1 MGSTGGPLRS
11 CSAQTQNDALHK
23 ALNNAGGGHGAALLE
38 LMHRYAEASLRP
50 RPPPA
55 FAPPDPLPDADVPP
69 PKRVC
74 GAGPSVEAKQQLAT
88 SEACR
93 TLFRRPERRLR
104 SFDVVYSCDGLPQ
117 VIPLLR
123 PSGCADTP
131 ISESIPP
138 HPPPPSSSGSDP
150 LPAPAA
156 SGASGSPEE
165 AVPAA
170 GNSARSCAPLLIA
183 QRDACALG
191 SPMPSATANDRPSV
205 ATTLPAGGL
214 AAVAPLRLEHRS
226 PKWSAGRPPDQ
237 PPWHDHLP
245 WPDGP
250 QLACHILGFPPCRK
264 TAEAKG
270 PGPPLALSS
279 VV

>member
-1 MGSTGGPLRS
+1 
-11 CSAQTQNDALHK
+11 
-23 ALNNAGGGHGAALLE
+23 
-38 LMHRYAEASLRP
+38 MHCYAEASLRP

-74 GAGPSVEAKQQLAT
+74 GAGPSVETKQQLAT
-88 SEACR
+88 TKACR
-93 TLFRRPERRLR
+93 TPFRRPERRLR
-104 SFDVVYSCDGLPQ
+104 SFDVVYSCDGIPQ

-123 PSGCADTP
+123 PSGSADTP

-138 HPPPPSSSGSDP
+138 RPPPSPTSGSDP

-156 SGASGSPEE
+156 PGASGSPEK
-165 AVPAA
+165 AVPAV
-170 GNSARSCAPLLIA
+170 GNSAARSCAPVLIA
-183 QRDACALG
+183 QRDACALE
-191 SPMPSATANDRPSV
+191 SPIPAATANDRLSV

-214 AAVAPLRLEHRS
+214 RAVIPPPRLERRS
-226 PKWSAGRPPDQ
+226 PKWSAAVGRPPDL
-237 PPWHDHLP
+237 PPWGQGHLP

-250 QLACHILGFPPCRK
+250 QLAHHTLGFPPCRK
-264 TAEAKG
+264 TAGAEG

-279 VV
+279 VIGYLD